1 MQTVKIFQSGS
12 RTEMS
17 IIKVIKS
24 EEVNYY
30 LVEHPINLSPDM
42 RHYEFTIKNPR
53 NTVFNLTEQE
63 YNILEG
69 GYEAM
74 KKYVENSYEYSWFN
88 APSAMLVYCAVK
100 GLDFN
105 RFL

>member
-1 MQTVKIFQSGS
+1 MQTVKIFRSGAN
-12 RTEMS
+12 TEMS
-17 IIKVIKS
+17 IIKVEK
-24 EEVNYY
+24 EDNTELY

-42 RHYEFTIKNPR
+42 RHYDDYSMKDPR
-53 NTVFNLTEQE
+53 NTVFELTEQE

-74 KKYVENSYEYSWFN
+74 KDYSYEYSWFN
-88 APSAMLVYCAVK
+88 APSSMLTYCKVK